1 MIIATLVYEKQQKLR
16 IMMKMHGLEDGA
28 YWLITYF
35 FFLLVSVVYMICF
48 MIFGSLIGKPT
59 ANLLMFLCSI
69 TF

>member
-16 IMMKMHGLEDGA
+16 IMMKMHGLEEGA

-48 MIFGSLIGKPT
+48 MIISLYAAPMKII
-59 ANLLMFLCSI
+59 AYALFAAL
-69 TF
+69 